1 MSMRRARNIAVGA
14 TLVIGGVVTFG
25 FVRRK
30 KLLYSQVKKNIA
42 EYGGDYTGAGDLSMD
57 TTGCPLSQ
65 TQAVTAAKRLFDAMD
80 GAGTNENVIK
90 NVTEEAQTRACWNK
104 IALAYYDL
112 TDGENLRDDITDE
125 LDNINPWNTDLAD
138 WEEIFTTLR

>member
-14 TLVIGGVVTFG
+14 TLVIGGVVSFG

-42 EYGGDYTGAGDLSMD
+42 QYGGDYTGAGDLGMD
-57 TTGCPLSQ
+57 TTGCPLTQ
-65 TQAVTAAKRLFDAMD
+65 TQALTAAQRLFDAMD
-80 GAGTNENVIK
+80 GVGTDENTIQ

-104 IALAYYDL
+104 IALAYSDL
-112 TDGENLRDDITDE
+112 TDGGNLRDDITNE
-125 LDNINPWNTDLAD
+125 LESIWDNELED
-138 WEEIFTTLR
+138 WKDTFTTLR

>member
-42 EYGGDYTGAGDLSMD
+42 EYGGGYTGAGDLGMD
-57 TTGCPLSQ
+57 TTGCPL
-65 TQAVTAAKRLFDAMD
+65 TEAQAMTAAQRLFDAMD
-80 GAGTNENVIK
+80 GAGTDENTIQ

-104 IALAYYDL
+104 IALAYSDL
-112 TDGENLRDDITDE
+112 TDGENLRDRITNE
-125 LDNINPWNTDLAD
+125 LESIWDNELEK
-138 WEEIFTTLR
+138 WEDTFTTLR

>member
-1 MSMRRARNIAVGA
+1 MKRARNIAVGA
-14 TLVIGGVVTFG
+14 TLLIGGVVAFG

-42 EYGGDYTGAGDLSMD
+42 QYGGGYTGAGDLVMD
-57 TTGCPLSQ
+57 TAGCPL
-65 TQAVTAAKRLFDAMD
+65 TQAQALTAAQRLFDAMD
-80 GAGTNENVIK
+80 GPGTNENTIL

-112 TDGENLRDDITDE
+112 TEGGNLRDDITNE
-125 LDNINPWNTDLAD
+125 LDSINPWNTELED
-138 WEEIFTTLR
+138 WEDTFTTLR

>member
-42 EYGGDYTGAGDLSMD
+42 EYGGGYTGTGDLNMD
-57 TTGCPLSQ
+57 TTGCSL
-65 TQAVTAAKRLFDAMD
+65 TQAQALTAAERLFEAMD
-80 GAGTNENVIK
+80 GAGTDENVIM

-112 TDGENLRDDITDE
+112 TDGGNLRDDITNELENWNPFNTE
-125 LDNINPWNTDLAD
+125 LDD
-138 WEEIFTTLR
+138 WEDTFTTLR